1 MTHPWV
7 EQFPAAI
14 TVCDRQGVI
23 IEMNTRSQQTFSEE
37 GGAALIGSNLM
48 DCHNPHSQA
57 MIQDMLEK
65 GTSNIYTIEKLGKR
79 KLIYQAPWFEDGT
92 CQGLVEMSFEIPAEM
107 PHFIRS

>member
-14 TVCDRQGVI
+14 TVCDRQGII
-23 IEMNTRSQQTFSEE
+23 IEMNTKSQQIFSEE
-37 GGAALIGSNLM
+37 GGATLIGSSLI
-48 DCHNPHSQA
+48 DCHNPNSQA
-57 MIQDMLEK
+57 MIQNMLDTD
-65 GTSNIYTIEKLGKR
+65 TSNVYTIEKKGKH
-79 KLIYQAPWFEDGT
+79 KFIYQAPWFEDGE